1 MSVKNVYAKGEITKM
16 AKELF
21 REERAKKRLDG
32 WFLSRALAY

>member
-21 REERAKKRLDG
+21 REERAKKMIKTTSSTML
-32 WFLSRALAY
+32 